1 MNSGGAHVFGQEES
15 CRTPFLRLPDL
26 PAGCELREGYRS
38 ALFTACQPTIW
49 CCKDGKNAVALS
61 VSHTPSRCRTNK
73 YSVYPFELRI
83 GNSLMEISNYE
94 LACIISYLAFCLEEF
109 VYLPLLSSA
118 FFSVLI
124 FTEIKNKKRRHQ
136 NVKHKGSE

>member
-1 MNSGGAHVFGQEES
+1 MCTAAALTCLVRSPAGRRFCV
-15 CRTPFLRLPDL
+15 PDL
-26 PAGCELREGYRS
+26 PAGCELQEGYRS
-38 ALFTACQPTIW
+38 ALFTACQPTI
-49 CCKDGKNAVALS
+49 CCSKDGKNAVALS
-61 VSHTPSRCRTNK
+61 VSHTPSRCRTNN
-73 YSVYPFELRI
+73 YSVYPFELGI

-118 FFSVLI
+118 LFSVFI
-124 FTEIKNKKRRHQ
+124 FHRNKKQKKRRHQ

>member
-1 MNSGGAHVFGQEES
+1 MLSHCQS
-15 CRTPFLRLPDL
+15 RTLHQDVPLI
-26 PAGCELREGYRS
+26 S
-38 ALFTACQPTIW
+38 TLFT
-49 CCKDGKNAVALS
+49 
-61 VSHTPSRCRTNK
+61 
-73 YSVYPFELRI
+73 PFELGI

-109 VYLPLLSSA
+109 VYLPLLSSPL
-118 FFSVLI
+118 FSVLI